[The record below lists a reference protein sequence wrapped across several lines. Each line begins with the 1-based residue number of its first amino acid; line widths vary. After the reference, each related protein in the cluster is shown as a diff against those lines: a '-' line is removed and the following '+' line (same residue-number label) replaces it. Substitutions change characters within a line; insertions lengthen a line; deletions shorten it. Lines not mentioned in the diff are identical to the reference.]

1 MMEKFFICMVML
13 LFVGAKPIE
22 EKPLEKTWS
31 SEFRKFQSVGEL
43 KNDLIQL
50 DSLCGKLSE

>member
-1 MMEKFFICMVML
+1 MEKIFICMVML

-22 EKPLEKTWS
+22 EKPLEKKWS
-31 SEFRKFQSVGEL
+31 SEFRKFQSVSDL

-50 DSLCGKLSE
+50 DSLCGRLSE